1 MSIFEC
7 LVYGVLFFISTL
19 LVKIGI
25 RMLRELSVPIKYG
38 DTYIFSFTT
47 FLKIHIVLTTVIM
60 LLLGMVSSLSKVYE
74 WLLGV
79 L

>member
-25 RMLRELSVPIKYG
+25 RMLRELSVPVKYG
-38 DTYIFSFTT
+38 DTYIFSFAT